1 MRPTV
6 LLLLLVAAAPAR
18 GDAGLVLDGIPD
30 EPLWSQAQV
39 FDRFQVT
46 VPYTLGA
53 PTHPTRALLRA
64 LPEGLAVAFV
74 AEQPPGTPRVRPRA
88 ARDSGINAD
97 RVNFAVDF
105 DGDGR
110 IAYNFMVTLGRG
122 IADEV
127 ITNENIYS
135 TDWDGVW
142 QWGLHEADDH
152 WSVEMLIPWSVAS
165 MRESDAPTRTI
176 GVYFDRV
183 VASRNERS
191 AAAPVSYQ
199 RPRFVSEFTRIEVDN
214 HRNRGLLSVVPYV
227 SAQHDLVGDA
237 GEVRAGADLF
247 WKPSGNF
254 QLSATLNPDFG
265 QVEADDLVVDFSAI
279 EVFFSDKRP
288 FFTENQGIFD
298 LRTPDSGRLVYTRRF
313 GGGSDLDGEA
323 ARIDAAVKLN
333 GSVAGIDYGTL
344 AVLEADHAD
353 DLGRAFLVQRLK
365 GEFDGVSLGWL
376 GTFADRPFRDRQAVV
391 NGVDV
396 IWRPDARWL
405 VSGQV
410 LASRIREA
418 GVRSDGSGAWLRAF
432 YTPTDRFQHEL
443 ELTHF
448 DRRLDFNDVGYQRRA
463 DYNELEWTST
473 WRQTGFAADDWRRSV
488 TWAVEPQLRYNDQ
501 GDRLP
506 SALAFSRNLA
516 TRAGATWYSDLI
528 WESGGVDDLI
538 SRGNGNV
545 ARSPRLASLYNY
557 LESPRVGSWSWF
569 AGLWITQEGE
579 HGGFA
584 VQPEGIVRWFPMD
597 HLDFRLSFLPRWSQ
611 DWLLWQQDTL
621 LASYRRRQNRLAF
634 DANWYPGRRHELR
647 LKVQWVG
654 IDAWRPTAYR
664 IGAGGRLVESGEPLA
679 PFTVNRFGVQ
689 LRYRYEFAPQRELYV
704 VYGRGGSEQL
714 RDDDPEHGPRR
725 GMGSLFGDALD
736 LRDADQVLVKLRWGF

>member
-1 MRPTV
+1 MRLLPTLA
-6 LLLLLVAAAPAR
+6 LLLAAPAAPASA
-18 GDAGLVLDGIPD
+18 DLVLDGIPD
-30 EPLWSQAQV
+30 EPAWARARV
-39 FDRFQVT
+39 FDRFVVT
-46 VPYTLGA
+46 DPYTLGA
-53 PTHPTRALLRA
+53 PAHPTRALLRA

-74 AEQPPGTPRVRPRA
+74 ASQPAGTPRVRPRA
-88 ARDSGINAD
+88 ARDAGAQAD

-110 IAYNFMVTLGRG
+110 VAYNFMVTLGRG

-165 MRESDAPTRTI
+165 MRETDGPTRTI
-176 GVYFDRV
+176 GVHFDRV

-191 AAAPVSYQ
+191 AASPVSYE
-199 RPRFVSEFTRIEVDN
+199 RPRFVSEFTRVEVDN
-214 HRNRGLLSVVPYV
+214 HRNRGLLVVVPYA
-227 SAQHDLVGDA
+227 SAQHDLVGDT
-237 GEVRAGADLF
+237 GDLRAGADLF
-247 WKPSGNF
+247 WKPSGDF

-313 GGGSDLDGEA
+313 GGGSDRDGSA

-333 GSVAGIDYGTL
+333 GNVAGIDYGTL

-365 GEFDGVSLGWL
+365 GELEGLGLGWL
-376 GTFADRPFRDRQAVV
+376 GTFADRPLRDRRAMVH
-391 NGVDV
+391 GVDLT
-396 IWRPDARWL
+396 WRPDGRWL

-418 GVRSDGSGAWLRAF
+418 GTRRDGTGAWFRAF
-432 YTPTDRFQHEL
+432 YTPSDRFQHEL

-448 DRRLDFNDVGYQRRA
+448 DRHLDFNDVGYQRRG

-473 WRQTGFAADDWRRSV
+473 WRQTGFAEGDWRRSA
-488 TWAVEPQLRYNDQ
+488 TWAIEPQLRSNDR

-506 SALAFSRNLA
+506 SALVFSRNLVA
-516 TRAGATWYSDLI
+516 RGGGSWFSDLAF
-528 WESGGVDDLI
+528 ESSGVDDLI

-545 ARSPRLASLYNY
+545 RRRPRLASLYNY
-557 LESPRVGSWSWF
+557 FESPRIGDWIWF
-569 AGLWITQEGE
+569 AGLWVTQEGE
-579 HGGFA
+579 RGGYA
-584 VQPEGIVRWFPMD
+584 VQPEAIVRWFPLD

-611 DWLLWQQDTL
+611 DWLVWQRDDQ
-621 LASYRRRQNRLAF
+621 LAGYRRRQNRLAF
-634 DANWYPGRRHELR
+634 DVNWYPGQRHELR
-647 LKVQWVG
+647 LKLQWVG
-654 IDAWRPTAYR
+654 VDAWSPVAYR
-664 IGAGGRLVESGEPLA
+664 IGPDGGLLESGEALA
-679 PFTVNRFGVQ
+679 PFTVNSLGVQ

-714 RDDDPEHGPRR
+714 RDDDPDHGPRR
-725 GMGSLFGDALD
+725 GMGGLFGDALD